1 MKKRFYTI
9 YIPILLLFCALS
21 IRSQSFAQAGS
32 NDPSFNSGDLGFGL
46 GDGTNNNV
54 FGLAIQP
61 DGKILIGGAFGTYNT
76 IGRNRVARV
85 NSDGSIDASFTPGT
99 GASNTVNTVA
109 LQADGKILIG
119 GLFTTYNGTAR
130 NRIARLNTDGTLDLS
145 FNPGAGTDN
154 TVSAIA
160 IQPDGKILIGGNFT
174 SYNGTAINRI
184 ARLNSDGTLDASF
197 VVGAGADNNVT
208 EILLQPDGKIIIG
221 GTFLNYSGTAKNRIT
236 RLNTDGS
243 IDAGFTIGTGFN
255 NAVSALAI
263 QTDGKIIVGGGFTS
277 YNGTARNRII
287 RLNTNGTLDAS
298 FTIGTGSNGAINTI
312 VVQPDGKFTFGGTF
326 TTYNGTGRT
335 RVARINA
342 DGTLDASFNPG
353 TGANSTVDA
362 MAIQADGK
370 LLTAGVLTVYNSAVV
385 NYLTRLNTN
394 GTKDVVFN
402 PGNSANNVITDIG
415 IQSNGKILIA
425 GTFTS
430 YNGAAVTRLARL
442 NVDGSLD
449 VSFNPGTGANSTINA
464 IAIQSDGKIIIAGA
478 FTNYGGTA
486 RNYIAR
492 VNSNG
497 TIDASFNPGTGASA
511 AINKVVIQADGKIVI
526 AGTFL
531 TYNGTTVNRV
541 ARLNT
546 NGSLDAS
553 FTMGTGFN
561 NTVSSL
567 LLQNDGKIILGGV
580 FTTYNGITNNRI
592 IRLNADGTADA
603 GFTIGTGANNS
614 VNAIELQADSK
625 ILIGGA
631 FTNYNGT
638 GRNRIARLNTDGTL
652 DVSFTPGTG
661 ANNTVTY
668 IALMSDNKIAI
679 AGSFTTYSGTA
690 RARIALLN
698 PTGVLDAGFNPGAGA
713 ANTINSVKI
722 QSDGK
727 ILVAG
732 SMTSYDNIGRN
743 RIARIIDCSTKSMA
757 MSNQS
762 QSKTVA
768 GTTVFSFGCS
778 DLVATLNPN
787 GISPVSGNTSAKL
800 WIEPTQHPE
809 YVKRHYEINPT
820 NNPGLAT
827 ARITLYFT
835 QAEFND
841 FNLVSSIKLPANPTD
856 IVGISN
862 LLIEKR
868 GGVSSDGSGLPLT
881 YPGAPGTIDPLDSDI
896 IWNSTL
902 NRWEVSFDV
911 TGFSGFFVKTV
922 FYTLPTTLVSFNAKK
937 LSDEQILLQWK
948 TTNEQA
954 LKQYEVERSTNG
966 RDYSKVGTSVIARN
980 STQSN
985 EYQLIDYSKWNETTR
1000 YYRLKMIDNDYQY
1013 RYSSVIVINNNK
1025 KSTISFYPNP
1035 TKDQLFIDIAG
1046 SNLINSRVSITDQNG
1061 RMVKSVMLS
1070 GSVNAVNISDLS
1082 PGVYVVRLA
1091 DGSNYKV
1098 IKQ

>member
-1 MKKRFYTI
+1 MKKRFR
-9 YIPILLLFCALS
+9 PICLPLLLLFWALS
-21 IRSQSFAQAGS
+21 INNQSFAQAGA
-32 NDPSFNSGDLGFGL
+32 NDPSFNPGDLGFGL

-54 FGLAIQP
+54 FGLALQSN
-61 DGKILIGGAFGTYNT
+61 GKIVIGGAFSTYNT
-76 IGRNRVARV
+76 IGRNRIARV
-85 NSDGSIDASFTPGT
+85 NADGSIDASFAPGT
-99 GASNTVNTVA
+99 GANNTVNA
-109 LQADGKILIG
+109 LLLQPDGKILIG

-130 NRIARLNTDGTLDLS
+130 NRIARLNSDGTLDLS
-145 FNPGAGTDN
+145 FNPGSGADN
-154 TVSAIA
+154 TISAISVQA
-160 IQPDGKILIGGNFT
+160 DGKILIGGNFT
-174 SYNGTAINRI
+174 TYNGTAINRI

-197 VVGAGADNNVT
+197 VVGVGADNTVT
-208 EILLQPDGKIIIG
+208 EILLQADGKIIIG
-221 GTFLNYSGTAKNRIT
+221 GTFLNYSGTAQNRIT

-255 NAVSALAI
+255 NAVSSLAI
-263 QTDGKIIVGGGFTS
+263 QPDGKIIVGGGFTN

-298 FTIGTGSNGAINTI
+298 FLIGTGSNGSVNTI
-312 VVQPDGKFTFGGTF
+312 MIQPDGKLALGGTF
-326 TTYNGTGRT
+326 TTYNGTARS
-335 RVARINA
+335 RVARINT

-353 TGANSTVDA
+353 TGANSTIEA
-362 MAIQADGK
+362 LAIQADGK
-370 LLTAGVLTVYNSAVV
+370 LLAAGAVTVYNTSVV
-385 NYLTRLNTN
+385 NYLTRLNSN

-402 PGNSANNVITDIG
+402 PGNSANNVINDIG

-430 YNGAAVTRLARL
+430 YNGVAITRLARL

-449 VSFNPGTGANSTINA
+449 ASFNPGTGANSTINA
-464 IAIQSDGKIIIAGA
+464 IAIQNDGKIIIAGA

-492 VNSNG
+492 VNVNG
-497 TIDASFNPGTGASA
+497 SIDASFNPGTGASA
-511 AINKVVIQADGKIVI
+511 AINKVAIQADGKIVI

-531 TYNGTTVNRV
+531 TFNGTTVNRV

-546 NGSLDAS
+546 DGSLDAG

-567 LLQNDGKIILGGV
+567 LIQTDGKILLGGV
-580 FTTYNGITNNRI
+580 FTTYNGATNNRI
-592 IRLNADGTADA
+592 IRLNTDGTADA
-603 GFTIGTGANNS
+603 GFTSGTGSNNT
-614 VNAIELQADSK
+614 VNAIELQTDGK

-652 DVSFTPGTG
+652 DASFTPGTG

-698 PTGVLDAGFNPGAGA
+698 PTGILDAGFNPGAGA

-743 RIARIIDCSTKSMA
+743 RIARIIDCSSKSIA
-757 MSNQS
+757 MTNQS
-762 QSKTVA
+762 QSKSVA

-787 GISPVSGNTSAKL
+787 GISPVSGNTSAKV
-800 WIEPTQHPE
+800 WIEPVQHPE
-809 YVKRHYEINPT
+809 FVNRHYEINPS

-835 QAEFND
+835 QADFDAFNV
-841 FNLVSSIKLPANPTD
+841 LSSTKLPANPTD
-856 IVGISN
+856 ILGISN

-922 FYTLPTTLVSFNAKK
+922 FYTLPTTLVSFNVKK
-937 LSDEQILLQWK
+937 LSNEQVLLQWK

-954 LKQYEVERSTNG
+954 LKQYDVERSTNG
-966 RDYSKVGTSVIARN
+966 RDFSKVGTSVIARN
-980 STQSN
+980 SIQSN
-985 EYQLIDYSKWNETTR
+985 EYQLIDYSNWNEATR
-1000 YYRLKMIDNDYQY
+1000 YYRLKMVDNDNQY

-1035 TKDQLFIDIAG
+1035 AKDQLYIDIAG
-1046 SNLINSRVSITDQNG
+1046 SNLVNSRVSITDQSG
-1061 RMVKSVMLS
+1061 RMVKSAILS
-1070 GSVNAVNISDLS
+1070 GSVNTINVSDLS